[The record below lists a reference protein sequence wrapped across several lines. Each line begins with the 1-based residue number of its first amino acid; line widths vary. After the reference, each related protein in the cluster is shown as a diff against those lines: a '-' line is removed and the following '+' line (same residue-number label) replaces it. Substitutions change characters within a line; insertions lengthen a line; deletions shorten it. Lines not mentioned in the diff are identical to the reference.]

1 MLTPDSDEI
10 KALDAELSRMRTDI
24 AQDRSHLREL
34 KWMLRIAAFLFVPLV
49 ILAWANFERDMSIR
63 ATTYVA
69 SVAVG
74 ISGWGIYRTLC
85 FLRGSRNRYL
95 YIPALIA
102 FCCALFFYFCIL
114 MQAREGH
121 WRFEFGVRSNSP
133 FRKK

>member
-1 MLTPDSDEI
+1 MHTPDSDEM
-10 KALDAELSRMRTDI
+10 KALDADLSRMRKT
-24 AQDRSHLREL
+24 AAEDRVHLREL

-74 ISGWGIYRTLC
+74 VSGWGIYRTQC
-85 FLRGSRNRYL
+85 FLRSSRNPNF

-114 MQAREGH
+114 MQ
-121 WRFEFGVRSNSP
+121 NIQL
-133 FRKK
+133 